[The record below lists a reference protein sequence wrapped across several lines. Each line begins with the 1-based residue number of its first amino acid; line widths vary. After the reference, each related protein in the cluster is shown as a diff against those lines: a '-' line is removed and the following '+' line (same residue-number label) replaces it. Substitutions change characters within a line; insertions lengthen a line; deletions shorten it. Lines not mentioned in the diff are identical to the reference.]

1 MDVLLKSYMGQLKC
15 ENGKFLINVKSL
27 DVNLDMLLQIFYN
40 LAKSEDYFFKNV
52 FYRKQENLKQEIIKQ
67 ENVYIYD
74 KDVILYNKID
84 YKIRYYSFYGISDID
99 DACKQYL
106 IGLYWILG
114 YYNNHMHNNWSWYYK
129 YDAVPFI
136 SDIYNYFKNNKYTF
150 LREMQTYFKS
160 DSPNTQFEQLLMVLP
175 KKSLIQI
182 LSNKD
187 VERITNCNYLSEY
200 YPDNIVLDMINKKYL
215 WQSKVFLKK
224 DIHNILFLFT

>member
-1 MDVLLKSYMGQLKC
+1 
-15 ENGKFLINVKSL
+15 
-27 DVNLDMLLQIFYN
+27 
-40 LAKSEDYFFKNV
+40 
-52 FYRKQENLKQEIIKQ
+52 
-67 ENVYIYD
+67 
-74 KDVILYNKID
+74 
-84 YKIRYYSFYGISDID
+84 
-99 DACKQYL
+99 
-106 IGLYWILG
+106 
-114 YYNNHMHNNWSWYYK
+114 
-129 YDAVPFI
+129 
-136 SDIYNYFKNNKYTF
+136 
-150 LREMQTYFKS
+150 MQTYFKS